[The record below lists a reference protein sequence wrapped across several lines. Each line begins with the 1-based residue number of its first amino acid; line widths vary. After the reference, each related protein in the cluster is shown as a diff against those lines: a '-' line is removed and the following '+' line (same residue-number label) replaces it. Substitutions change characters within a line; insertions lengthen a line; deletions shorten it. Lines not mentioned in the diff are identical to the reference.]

1 MTGATTG
8 DIWREIVD
16 QVLRSSGST
25 FLQGPAGSG
34 KTTLAVQRVLALLD
48 GSVPAEAILILL
60 PQRTL
65 AAPYL
70 NALRSP
76 KVGPSGEVTVV
87 TVDGLARRTIALF
100 WPLIAERA
108 GFSHPEQP
116 PSFLTLE
123 TAQYYMSRILEPL
136 RGRGYFAGISIRPTR
151 LVGQILDNLNKAA
164 IVGFPFTEIAQR
176 LKDSWG
182 GESSRRS
189 IYDQAQESA
198 VIFREF
204 CLAHNLLDFS
214 LRIELFHKS
223 LLPLPECRRYLF
235 EMYRHLIADN
245 VEEDTPVAHDL
256 VREWLKHCESALVL
270 CDNDAGYRAFLGADP
285 KGAHALG
292 SHCSRRIS
300 LPDSHVTTPDLR
312 ALAYQI
318 GRGLNRS
325 GKYVRGD
332 PRAAL
337 SYEAGMRFHPQMLD
351 WVANEISHLIHV
363 EQVAPGDIAVL
374 APYLGDALRFSLTEK
389 LARYGVDVRT
399 HRPSRA
405 LREEPATRCLL
416 ALAALAHPV
425 WGIRPSRV
433 DFVSMLAQAIGDMDV
448 MRASLLA
455 RIVYRIRKG
464 QPPTLS
470 SFAEIEEDTKQ
481 RITYMRGGRYDDL
494 REWLKDY
501 VAGPQ
506 LELDHFFGKLFGE
519 ILSQPGYGFH
529 HKYDKAEVAAVLV
542 ESARKFRWG
551 VGRHL
556 PEGAVSLGRE
566 YLDMVQ
572 QGVLA
577 AQYVHSWELQPEDAV
592 LLSPAYAFLMMNRP
606 VEYQFWISAGSGG
619 WWERLYQPLT
629 HPYVLSRTWPKGRVW
644 TDADEYEARQDALYR
659 LTLGLVRRCSR
670 RIFLGISD
678 LGEQGYEQRGPLIQ
692 TVQRMLRRYSSG
704 DTSDV

>member
-1 MTGATTG
+1 MAEVMAR
-8 DIWREIVD
+8 DDWREIVD
-16 QVLRSSGST
+16 HVLYSDGST
-25 FLQGPAGSG
+25 FLQGPAGTG
-34 KTTLAVQRVLALLD
+34 KTTLAVQRVLALLE
-48 GSVPAEAILILL
+48 GGAPAEAILILL

-70 NALRSP
+70 KALRSP
-76 KVGPSGEVTVV
+76 EVSPSGEVTVV

-100 WPLIAERA
+100 WPLIAARA
-108 GFSHPEQP
+108 GFAHPEQP

-136 RGRGYFAGISIRPTR
+136 RDRGYFAGISIRPTR

-198 VIFREF
+198 AIFREF

-235 EMYRHLIADN
+235 ERYRHLIADN

-285 KGAHALG
+285 KGADALG
-292 SHCSRRIS
+292 PHCSRRIS
-300 LPDSHVTTPDLR
+300 LSDSHVTTPDLR

-363 EQVAPGDIAVL
+363 EQVAPGEIAVL

-416 ALAALAHPV
+416 TLAALAHPV

-433 DFVSMLAQAIGDMDV
+433 DFASMLAQAIGDMDV

-455 RIVYRIRKG
+455 GIVYRLRKG

-470 SFAEIEEDTKQ
+470 SFAEIGEDTKQ
-481 RITYMRGGRYDDL
+481 RITYVRGGRYDDL

-501 VAGPQ
+501 MAGPQ

-529 HKYDKAEVAAVLV
+529 HKYDKAEVAAVLI

-670 RIFLGISD
+670 RVFLGISD
-678 LGEQGYEQRGPLIQ
+678 LGEQGYEQRGPLLKA
-692 TVQRMLRRYSSG
+692 VQRMFRRYSSG
-704 DTSDV
+704 DVSDV